1 MGYDLS
7 KTCSE
12 SYQRSFSPRLRRSA
26 RSKKGVSPI
35 IATIF
40 LCTITIVAVAAMSP
54 LISSRLS
61 SPVSSAAVTKAVLV
75 KQDNYV
81 LLIVNV
87 KNTGSST
94 LNLRCVLYD
103 SNMNAY
109 SVGDAQVVQPH
120 GTASFVF
127 ESSQLGSKFL
137 VGTEYRIDINDANY
151 GRMAEVR
158 VFCMGR

>member
-1 MGYDLS
+1 MGYVLR
-7 KTCSE
+7 KTCSVF
-12 SYQRSFSPRLRRSA
+12 YRRSFSPRQMRLA

-40 LCTITIVAVAAMSP
+40 LCTIAIVAVAAMSP

-61 SPVSSAAVTKAVLV
+61 SPVSSVAVTKAVLL
-75 KQDNYV
+75 KQDNYI
-81 LLIVNV
+81 LLVVNV

-94 LNLRCVLYD
+94 LNLQCILYD
-103 SNMNAY
+103 SEMNPYCA
-109 SVGDAQVVQPH
+109 GDAQVVQPH
-120 GTASFVF
+120 GTTSFVF
-127 ESSQLGSKFL
+127 ESSELGGNFL

>member
-1 MGYDLS
+1 MGYCLS
-7 KTCSE
+7 KNCSE
-12 SYQRSFSPRLRRSA
+12 SYRADSLLGSIRTARPRR
-26 RSKKGVSPI
+26 GVSPI

-40 LCTITIVAVAAMSP
+40 LCTITIVAVATMSP

-61 SPVSSAAVTKAVLV
+61 SPVSSLAVTKAVLI
-75 KQDNYV
+75 KQGDYV

-94 LNLRCVLYD
+94 LNLQCFLYD
-103 SNMNAY
+103 SDMNPY
-109 SVGDAQVVQPH
+109 SVGDAQVVQPN
-120 GTASFVF
+120 GAASFVL

-137 VGTEYRIDINDANY
+137 VGTEYRIDISDANC